1 MTIFK
6 NINTLNKIRII
17 QALFIVTIIAIL
29 FYSFYLANFV
39 LREFHSIKE
48 NELKIQSSIVKV
60 KYDVLKYHD
69 MLMEASIYKSL
80 NPIREKKRSEFYKKT
95 KDEINELSK
104 KINSI
109 AFTNKEEIKQTLS
122 KLSKSYKTFYLLAG
136 NMPSDF
142 GESFED
148 GIDSISAANQYS
160 EEIKKLLDTLSKNI
174 NLAVE
179 DKFSIVTNRAVSI
192 KKLIYI
198 TAFVAIF
205 ITMMLGL
212 VIVRTITSTVNS
224 LKERVNDLIEGK
236 ELDENFEMDSKDEM
250 GELSKLFN
258 TYIKKIN
265 DSIAEDE
272 RFIKS
277 VANVVETIKDG
288 NYSVMVE
295 DKSQNENIEHLKNV
309 LNDMILSSSKNLG
322 LIQHALQSYQ
332 NADFRYKIDA
342 QLEGQM
348 GELIHNSNY
357 LGSNVSSLL
366 SLITEANN
374 VLKNSITSLFT
385 GSQSLNSSVEKQN
398 SSLEKI
404 NIVTHEMVQTLEESS
419 QNMLSMKDDSENMRH
434 ILDKIDNIA
443 KQTNLLAL
451 NASIEAARAGE
462 YGRGFA
468 VVADEVRKLA
478 ESTQDALVEISTS
491 IDQLT
496 ESVFSAA
503 NSFKT
508 QESQI
513 NNINDSFVEFKNI
526 SSNNTSIANEINDMT
541 TTISDLSKELVEATS
556 KAKF

>member
-1 MTIFK
+1 MFK

-29 FYSFYLANFV
+29 FYSFYLANYG

-48 NELKIQSSIVKV
+48 NELKIQSSIVNV

-80 NPIREKKRSEFYKKT
+80 NPNREKKRSEFYEKT
-95 KDEINELSK
+95 KNEIDQLSIT
-104 KINSI
+104 INSV
-109 AFTNKEEIKQTLS
+109 AFTNKKEIEITLS
-122 KLSKSYKTFYLLAG
+122 QLTKAYKTFYLLAG

-142 GESFED
+142 GDSFED

-160 EEIKKLLDTLSKNI
+160 DEIKKLLDTLSENI
-174 NLAVE
+174 NKAVE
-179 DKFSIVTNRAVSI
+179 DKFITVTKKAVAI
-192 KKLIYI
+192 KQIIYI

-212 VIVRTITSTVNS
+212 LIVRTITNTVNS
-224 LKERVNDLIEGK
+224 LKERVNDLIDGK
-236 ELDENFEMDSKDEM
+236 ELDENFEIDTKDEM

-265 DSIAEDE
+265 DAIAEDE
-272 RFIKS
+272 HFIKNVS
-277 VANVVETIKDG
+277 SVVETIKYG
-288 NYSVMVE
+288 NYSVLVE
-295 DKSQNENIEHLKNV
+295 ERSHNENIEHLKDV
-309 LNDMILSSSKNLG
+309 LNDMIVSSSTNLL
-322 LIQHALQSYQ
+322 LIQNALQSYQ
-332 NADFRYKIDA
+332 NADFRYRIDT
-342 QLEGQM
+342 QLDGQM

-357 LGSNVSSLL
+357 LGSNISSLL
-366 SLITEANN
+366 SLIADANSI
-374 VLKNSITSLFT
+374 LQNSITSLFT
-385 GSQSLNSSVEKQN
+385 GSKSLNNSVERQN
-398 SSLEKI
+398 NSLTKI
-404 NIVTHEMVQTLEESS
+404 NAVTHEMVETLEQS
-419 QNMLSMKDDSENMRH
+419 NKDMVSMQENSENMRH
-434 ILDKIDNIA
+434 VLDKIDNIA

-496 ESVFSAA
+496 TSVLSTA
-503 NSFKT
+503 NSFRE
-508 QESQI
+508 QEAQI
-513 NNINDSFVEFKNI
+513 NNINNSFVEFKNI
-526 SSNNTSIANEINDMT
+526 SQENTSIANEINHLT
-541 TTISDLSKELVEATS
+541 ESISDLSKGLAEATS

>member
-1 MTIFK
+1 MFK

-17 QALFIVTIIAIL
+17 QALFIVTIIVIL
-29 FYSFYLANFV
+29 FYSFYLANYS
-39 LREFHSIKE
+39 LREFNSIKE
-48 NELKIQSSIVKV
+48 NELKIQNDIVKV

-80 NPIREKKRSEFYKKT
+80 NPIREEKRAKFYEKT
-95 KDEINELSK
+95 KSEIEQLSV

-109 AFTNKEEIKQTLS
+109 AFTNKEDIEKTLS
-122 KLSKSYKTFYLLAG
+122 KLSKSYKTFYILAG
-136 NMPSDF
+136 SMPADF

-160 EEIKKLLDTLSKNI
+160 EEIKKLLSTLSENI
-174 NLAVE
+174 NKAVE
-179 DKFSIVTNRAVSI
+179 EKFIVVTNKAVSI

-205 ITMMLGL
+205 ITMILGL
-212 VIVRTITSTVNS
+212 FIVRTITGTVNS
-224 LKERVNDLIEGK
+224 LKERVNDLIDGK

-265 DSIAEDE
+265 DAIAEDE
-272 RFIKS
+272 HFINN
-277 VANVVETIKDG
+277 VANVVEKIKYG
-288 NYSVMVE
+288 NYSVLVE
-295 DKSQNENIEHLKNV
+295 DKSQNENIEHLKDV

-322 LIQHALQSYQ
+322 FIQNALQSYQ
-332 NADFRYKIDA
+332 NADFRYRIDNK
-342 QLEGQM
+342 LDGQM

-366 SLITEANN
+366 SLISEANGI
-374 VLKNSITSLFT
+374 LQNSITSLFT
-385 GSQSLNSSVEKQN
+385 GSKSLNNSVEMQN

-404 NIVTHEMVQTLEESS
+404 NTVTHEMVQTLEQS
-419 QNMLSMKDDSENMRH
+419 NKDMLSMKDDSENMRH
-434 ILDKIDNIA
+434 ILDKIDDIA
-443 KQTNLLAL
+443 RQTNLLAL

-496 ESVFSAA
+496 TSVFSAA
-503 NSFKT
+503 NSFKL
-508 QESQI
+508 QENQI
-513 NNINDSFVEFKNI
+513 NNINDSFLEFKNI
-526 SSNNTSIANEINDMT
+526 SQENTSIANEINDLT
-541 TTISDLSKELVEATS
+541 ESISDLSKELVGATS

>member
-1 MTIFK
+1 MFK

-29 FYSFYLANFV
+29 FYSFYLANYG

-48 NELKIQSSIVKV
+48 NELKIQSSIVNV

-80 NPIREKKRSEFYKKT
+80 NPIREKKRSEFYEKT
-95 KDEINELSK
+95 KVEIDQLTID
-104 KINSI
+104 INSI
-109 AFTNKEEIKQTLS
+109 NFSNKEEIEKTLS
-122 KLSKSYKTFYLLAG
+122 QLIKAYKTFYLLAG

-160 EEIKKLLDTLSKNI
+160 DEIKKLLDALSENI
-174 NLAVE
+174 NKAVE
-179 DKFSIVTNRAVSI
+179 DKFITVTNKAIAI
-192 KKLIYI
+192 KQIIYI

-212 VIVRTITSTVNS
+212 LIVRAITSTVNS
-224 LKERVNDLIEGK
+224 LKERVTDLIDGK

-265 DSIAEDE
+265 DAIAEDE
-272 RFIKS
+272 HFIKNVS
-277 VANVVETIKDG
+277 NVVETIKYG
-288 NYSVMVE
+288 NYSVLVE

-322 LIQHALQSYQ
+322 LIQNALQSYQ

-404 NIVTHEMVQTLEESS
+404 NIVTHEMVQTLEESN
-419 QNMLSMKDDSENMRH
+419 QNMLSMKGNSENMRH

-526 SSNNTSIANEINDMT
+526 SSNNTSIANEINGMT